1 MEQPRH
7 ETDASVKSIL
17 PALKTFPA
25 NDIAIIGCHA
35 LNLSRRSCEYD
46 LLVVS
51 RDPIPDKFTKVA
63 DVYARIIFRNER
75 EVRQPDPELA
85 VTLASA
91 VPLRDSS
98 LLLATATSDCKR
110 SFRANCKKGAEIHLA
125 SSLKS
130 LARVDELLTQKETT
144 EADFSL
150 LSAARDFAWAD
161 LLMNGVI
168 PSPSHVLGQVKAL
181 PKKRPSSFKVWA
193 DASGLELASRVSC
206 ENRLEGL
213 SVVYDVL
220 RTSGIGAE
228 AAPQLGRY
236 REIEAV
242 EVMEMKTA
250 ELLDSMQSAE
260 CFSYLGQESVQ
271 SLFDLYVLHATR
283 VSKEKDYSRVIR
295 DLTVGDDRLISEEVV
310 KLLGLVR
317 GPEVI
322 RSATPGLR
330 TAVSLLAKRI

>member
-1 MEQPRH
+1 VEQPRH
-7 ETDASVKSIL
+7 QTDASVKSIL
-17 PALKTFPA
+17 PALKTFPT
-25 NDIAIIGCHA
+25 NDVAIIGCHA

-110 SFRANCKKGAEIHLA
+110 SFTANCKKAAEIHLA

-130 LARVDELLTQKETT
+130 LARVEELLSQNETS

-161 LLMNGVI
+161 LLMSGVI

-213 SVVYDVL
+213 SVIYDVL
-220 RTSGIGAE
+220 RTSGAGAE
-228 AAPQLGRY
+228 KASQLGRY
-236 REIEAV
+236 REVEAV
-242 EVMEMKTA
+242 EVMEMKAA

-271 SLFDLYVLHATR
+271 SLFDLYVLHVTTL
-283 VSKEKDYSRVIR
+283 SKEKDYSRVIR
-295 DLTVGDDRLISEEVV
+295 DLTDGEDRLLSKEVV

-317 GPEVI
+317 GPEII